1 MSILRMVRTPAPRR
15 FLPSLTIHN
24 MFKALNAQGTYVQG
38 LVRRVQIG
46 VDAFNMLMSFYEEMA
61 HAQED
66 DSSSEE
72 VLAIFDLCF
81 YVNIVLSCSGGS

>member
-1 MSILRMVRTPAPRR
+1 
-15 FLPSLTIHN
+15 

-38 LVRRVQIG
+38 LVRRAQIG